1 MKKKVLHYDVI
12 FEKEA
17 DGGYSV
23 WVPDLRGCA
32 SQGDNLDQALNNI
45 KESIELYLED
55 ADDEQI
61 EEGRLH
67 KDRFI
72 IPIQVTNP

>member
-1 MKKKVLHYDVI
+1 MKQKVLQYDAV

-23 WVPDLRGCA
+23 WIPDLPGCA
-32 SQGDNLDQALNNI
+32 SQGNNLEEAMKNI
-45 KESIELYLED
+45 KEAIKLYLED
-55 ADDEQI
+55 AENDEI
-61 EEGRLH
+61 DEGKVH

-72 IPIQVTNP
+72 VPIQVSTP